1 MPCHMR
7 NDKCRTCAQED
18 LETERRI
25 KRDLKLEAERQARE
39 AAYKREL
46 QEIQDEIDHERRTIR
61 YRKDEEEQQ
70 KTLAQQRAD
79 LAALK
84 QTAERVLK
92 AAKAQAKHNM
102 PGSFPGADP
111 PTPPTDAESPD
122 SLQDLPDGAA
132 QEWQYLKQLEGA
144 KNECLDELMG
154 MIGLEE
160 VKSEFLA
167 VKSTVDTAIRQDVSL
182 GKERFGCSMLG
193 NPGTGKTTVARIY
206 AQFLTSLGVI
216 PGSCFKEETGAGL
229 ANAGVSGCKRIID
242 EIMNDGGGVLFIDEA
257 YQLTSG
263 NSSGGGAVLDYLLPE
278 VENLNGKVVFILAG
292 YRKQMESFYA
302 HNPGLP
308 SRFPIEM
315 KFDDY
320 TDEELLRIFELK
332 MRNKY
337 GGRMN
342 CEDGSRGLYSRIVT
356 RRVGRGRGREGF
368 GNARTVENTLVAVSS
383 RQATRLRK
391 ERRQGKHPDDF
402 LFTKEDLIGPEPTE
416 ALTGSEAWKKLQK
429 LFGLE
434 AVKEAVRSLVD
445 SVKQNYTREL
455 DEQPPIEY
463 SLNRVFLG
471 NPGTGKTTV
480 AKLYGAILVDLGLL
494 SKGEVI
500 IKNPSDFVGAHLGES
515 EKQTKGILAASLGKV
530 LVIDEAY
537 GLYGGQGSTADIFK
551 SAVIDTI
558 VAEVQSVPGD
568 DRCVLLLG
576 YKDQMSTMFQ
586 NVNPGLSRRFP
597 ISSAFEFEDFDD
609 EALRQILNLKLKQQG
624 FHATDQSKR
633 VAMDILGRARN
644 RPNFGNAGEIDIML
658 DAAKARHQ
666 SRFSN
671 KETSSASILEAL
683 DFDEN
688 FDRAER
694 AETNVSMLFEGTVG
708 QEDVIAKLQGYQ
720 ETVRTMKS
728 LELDPKEDIP
738 FNFLFRGPPGTGK
751 TTTAKKMGKVFYD
764 MGFLATA
771 DVEECSATDLIGQ
784 YIGQTGPKVQAK
796 LDTALGKVLF
806 IDEAY
811 RLAEGHFAKEAMDEL
826 VDATTKDKYAKK
838 LIIILAGYQNDIN
851 RLMTTN
857 PGLTSRFP
865 EVIDFRTLRADECVK
880 LLLQALM
887 SHKSRLSGANSKKK
901 VNLDISVLQSLQEPL
916 ASKLNHLF
924 SELSKQESWAS
935 ARDVKT
941 LAKGI
946 FNVVVQD
953 KQGIAKGH
961 LTVFGDIVEAE
972 LMKMLHERAGRSVGH
987 SRSFPSLANLEQA
1000 PSQMPP
1006 SSNGPQIKTQT
1017 TIKQSVIERDSAPQE
1032 KDEDPR
1038 KKETPIKA
1046 EQPRREATRDAGVSD
1061 EIWEQLQKDKQAEEQ
1076 REQEY
1081 NDLLKAQRTA
1091 SDAAREAIVK
1101 KLLEEEERRRKEEE
1115 ARKKL
1120 ETMGVCPVGYPW
1132 IKQEGGYRCGG
1143 GSHYMSDAAV
1153 GKL

>member
-1 MPCHMR
+1 M
-7 NDKCRTCAQED
+7 
-18 LETERRI
+18 
-25 KRDLKLEAERQARE
+25 
-39 AAYKREL
+39 
-46 QEIQDEIDHERRTIR
+46 
-61 YRKDEEEQQ
+61 
-70 KTLAQQRAD
+70 
-79 LAALK
+79 
-84 QTAERVLK
+84 
-92 AAKAQAKHNM
+92 
-102 PGSFPGADP
+102 
-111 PTPPTDAESPD
+111 
-122 SLQDLPDGAA
+122 
-132 QEWQYLKQLEGA
+132 
-144 KNECLDELMG
+144 
-154 MIGLEE
+154 
-160 VKSEFLA
+160 
-167 VKSTVDTAIRQDVSL
+167 
-182 GKERFGCSMLG
+182 
-193 NPGTGKTTVARIY
+193 
-206 AQFLTSLGVI
+206 
-216 PGSCFKEETGAGL
+216 
-229 ANAGVSGCKRIID
+229 
-242 EIMNDGGGVLFIDEA
+242 
-257 YQLTSG
+257 
-263 NSSGGGAVLDYLLPE
+263 
-278 VENLNGKVVFILAG
+278 
-292 YRKQMESFYA
+292 
-302 HNPGLP
+302 
-308 SRFPIEM
+308 
-315 KFDDY
+315 
-320 TDEELLRIFELK
+320 
-332 MRNKY
+332 
-337 GGRMN
+337 
-342 CEDGSRGLYSRIVT
+342 
-356 RRVGRGRGREGF
+356 
-368 GNARTVENTLVAVSS
+368 
-383 RQATRLRK
+383 
-391 ERRQGKHPDDF
+391 
-402 LFTKEDLIGPEPTE
+402 
-416 ALTGSEAWKKLQK
+416 
-429 LFGLE
+429 
-434 AVKEAVRSLVD
+434 
-445 SVKQNYTREL
+445 
-455 DEQPPIEY
+455 
-463 SLNRVFLG
+463 
-471 NPGTGKTTV
+471 
-480 AKLYGAILVDLGLL
+480 
-494 SKGEVI
+494 I
-500 IKNPSDFVGAHLGES
+500 IKNPSDFVGSVLGES

-537 GLYGGQGSTADIFK
+537 GLYGGQGSTADPYK

-576 YKDQMSTMFQ
+576 YKDQMNTMFQ

-666 SRFSN
+666 SRFSH
-671 KETSSASILEAL
+671 KETSSASTLEAL

-720 ETVRTMKS
+720 ETVKTMKS

-838 LIIILAGYQNDIN
+838 LIIILAGYENDIN

-887 SHKSRLSGANSKKK
+887 SHKSRLSSPKSKKK
-901 VNLDISVLQSLQEPL
+901 VTLDISVLQSLQEPL
-916 ASKLNHLF
+916 ASKLTRLF

-941 LAKGI
+941 LARGI

-953 KQGIAKGH
+953 KQGITKGH
-961 LTVFGDIVEAE
+961 LTVRGDVVEAE
-972 LMKMLHERAGRSVGH
+972 LMKMLHERAGRSVDHG
-987 SRSFPSLANLEQA
+987 RSFPSLGDLDQA
-1000 PSQMPP
+1000 PSQMAP
-1006 SSNGPQIKTQT
+1006 SSAGPQVKTQT
-1017 TIKQSVIERDSAPQE
+1017 TMKQSVTDRDSAPPE
-1032 KDEDPR
+1032 KEEDPR
-1038 KKETPIKA
+1038 KKATPIKA
-1046 EQPRREATRDAGVSD
+1046 EISRREATRDAGVSD
-1061 EIWEQLQKDKQAEEQ
+1061 EVWEQLQKDKQAEEQ
-1076 REQEY
+1076 RDQEY
-1081 NDLLKAQRTA
+1081 HDLLRAQRTA

-1120 ETMGVCPVGYPW
+1120 ETMGVCPVGFPW

-1153 GKL
+1153 MKL